1 MKRRTWTT
9 AAVLAVL
16 AALATLL
23 PGGPALAQDADQT
36 PAPPPGARVTDQG
49 WFRPRVAPNRPEL
62 PDQVDVAVV
71 IPIRGGIEGSTY
83 DIIVRKVAQARND
96 GAKIIIF
103 EMNTPGG
110 LSDTMGKITDL
121 IMDDLRDIYTVAYV
135 NRRAISAGAI
145 ISLACD
151 EIVMHPAGTIG
162 DAMPILIGPQG
173 VVELP
178 EAVRTKIE
186 DYARATVRV
195 IAEKNGYNLPL
206 CQAMISI
213 PREVWEVR
221 NVETNE
227 LRYVD
232 AEQWR
237 HKVVGSP
244 KDDDMIAAA
253 LKALQQRAAPA
264 TGEKTWEYVRT
275 ADGPNELLT
284 MTARETVALGFTEHL
299 FEDIE
304 GLKKHY
310 NITTLIRLEHTIA
323 HKVAE
328 FMNSMAVSGLL
339 IMATLVLA
347 YMEIRTPGFGIA
359 GTLALVC
366 LGLLIGSRYVL
377 DLANELEIVI
387 VVVGFI
393 LLAVEVFITPGF
405 GVLGITGIVL
415 MVAGLL
421 AMGVRGAPMDIP
433 LPRTAPDWETF
444 RNGALALAFGFLG
457 SLVVGGLISKYLP
470 KARFASALILD
481 EVPETHDAPV
491 PQSSPMRAIQVG
503 HTGIVES
510 MCRPVGK
517 VRFGDDLLDAM
528 SEGAQIEV
536 GATVR
541 VLRHDGNRLIVE
553 KIG

>member
-9 AAVLAVL
+9 AAVLAVFV
-16 AALATLL
+16 ALATLL
-23 PGGPALAQDADQT
+23 PACPALAQA
-36 PAPPPGARVTDQG
+36 PPGARETGDG
-49 WFRPRVAPNRPEL
+49 WFRSRVAPNRPEL
-62 PDQVDVAVV
+62 PDEVDVAVV
-71 IPIRGGIEGSTY
+71 IPIRGGIEPSTY
-83 DIIVRKVAQARND
+83 DIIVRKVARARKD

-110 LSDTMGKITDL
+110 RSDTMGKIADL

-135 NRRAISAGAI
+135 NRRAMSAGAI

-162 DAMPILIGPQG
+162 AAMPILVGPG
-173 VVELP
+173 GIVELP
-178 EAVRTKIE
+178 EAVRTKFE
-186 DYARATVRV
+186 DYARAKIRV
-195 IAEKNGYNLPL
+195 IAEQNGHNLPL

-213 PREVWEVR
+213 RREVWEVR

-232 AEQWR
+232 AEKWR
-237 HKVVGSP
+237 NKVAGSP

-253 LKALQQRAAPA
+253 LKALDRRPAPA

-275 ADGPNELLT
+275 ADGPKELLT
-284 MTARETVALGFTEHL
+284 MTAREAVALGFTEHL

-310 NITTLIRLEHTIA
+310 SITTLIRLEHTIA

-328 FMNSMAVSGLL
+328 FMNSMVVSGLL

-347 YMEIRTPGFGIA
+347 YMEIRTPGFGIM

-366 LGLLIGSRYVL
+366 LALVIGSRYIL
-377 DLANELEIVI
+377 DLANEVEIVI
-387 VVVGFI
+387 VVVGFV

-405 GVLGITGIVL
+405 GVLGITGL
-415 MVAGLL
+415 MMMVAGLL
-421 AMGVRGAPMDIP
+421 AMGVRGAPTDIP
-433 LPRTAPDWETF
+433 FPQTAPDWETF
-444 RNGALALAFGFLG
+444 NNGALALAFGFLG
-457 SLVVGGLISKYLP
+457 SFVVGGLISKYLP

-481 EVPETHDAPV
+481 EVPETHEAPV
-491 PQSSPMRAIQVG
+491 PQSSPMRAIEVG
-503 HTGIVES
+503 DTGIVEG

-517 VRFGDDLLDAM
+517 VRFADDLLDAM

-536 GATVR
+536 GAKVR

>member
-1 MKRRTWTT
+1 
-9 AAVLAVL
+9 
-16 AALATLL
+16 
-23 PGGPALAQDADQT
+23 
-36 PAPPPGARVTDQG
+36 
-49 WFRPRVAPNRPEL
+49 
-62 PDQVDVAVV
+62 
-71 IPIRGGIEGSTY
+71 
-83 DIIVRKVAQARND
+83 
-96 GAKIIIF
+96 
-103 EMNTPGG
+103 
-110 LSDTMGKITDL
+110 
-121 IMDDLRDIYTVAYV
+121 
-135 NRRAISAGAI
+135 
-145 ISLACD
+145 
-151 EIVMHPAGTIG
+151 
-162 DAMPILIGPQG
+162 
-173 VVELP
+173 
-178 EAVRTKIE
+178 
-186 DYARATVRV
+186 
-195 IAEKNGYNLPL
+195 
-206 CQAMISI
+206 
-213 PREVWEVR
+213 
-221 NVETNE
+221 
-227 LRYVD
+227 
-232 AEQWR
+232 
-237 HKVVGSP
+237 
-244 KDDDMIAAA
+244 
-253 LKALQQRAAPA
+253 
-264 TGEKTWEYVRT
+264 
-275 ADGPNELLT
+275 
-284 MTARETVALGFTEHL
+284 
-299 FEDIE
+299 
-304 GLKKHY
+304 
-310 NITTLIRLEHTIA
+310 
-323 HKVAE
+323 
-328 FMNSMAVSGLL
+328 MNSMAVSGLL

-433 LPRTAPDWETF
+433 FPRTAPDWETF
-444 RNGALALAFGFLG
+444 NNGALALAFGFIG

>member
-16 AALATLL
+16 AALVALL
-23 PGGPALAQDADQT
+23 PGGPALAQDVDQA
-36 PAPPPGARVTDQG
+36 PSPPPGARVTDDG
-49 WFRPRVAPNRPEL
+49 WFHPRVAPNRPEL
-62 PDQVDVAVV
+62 PEEIDVAVV
-71 IPIRGGIEGSTY
+71 IPIRGGIEPSTY
-83 DIIVRKVAQARND
+83 EIIVRKVAQARKD

-110 LSDTMGKITDL
+110 RSDTMGKISDL

-135 NRRAISAGAI
+135 NRRAMSAGAI

-151 EIVMHPAGTIG
+151 EIVMHPGGTIG
-162 DAMPILIGPQG
+162 DAMPILIGPG
-173 VVELP
+173 GIVELP
-178 EAVRTKIE
+178 EAVRTKFE

-221 NVETNE
+221 DAETNE

-232 AEQWR
+232 AEKWQNR
-237 HKVVGSP
+237 VVGSP
-244 KDDDMIAAA
+244 KGDDER
-253 LKALQQRAAPA
+253 LAPA

-275 ADGPNELLT
+275 VDGPNELLT
-284 MTARETVALGFTEHL
+284 MTAREAVALGFTEHL
-299 FEDIE
+299 FEDIG
-304 GLKKHY
+304 GLKQHY
-310 NITTLIRLEHTIA
+310 NITTLIHLEHTIA
-323 HKVAE
+323 HKVAK
-328 FMNSMAVSGLL
+328 FMNSMAVSSFL

-347 YMEIRTPGFGIA
+347 YMEIRSPGFGIA

-377 DLANELEIVI
+377 DLANEMEIVI
-387 VVVGFI
+387 VVVGFV

-421 AMGVRGAPMDIP
+421 AMGVRGAPRDIP
-433 LPRTAPDWETF
+433 FPQTAPDWETF
-444 RNGALALAFGFLG
+444 NNGAMALAFGFLG
-457 SLVVGGLISKYLP
+457 SFVVGGLISKYLP
-470 KARFASALILD
+470 KTRFASALILD
-481 EVPETHDAPV
+481 EVPETHEAPV
-491 PQSSPMRAIQVG
+491 PQSSPMRTIEVG
-503 HTGIVES
+503 DTGLVEG

-536 GATVR
+536 GAKVR